1 MIAYN
6 MRYRGPI
13 EYDKI
18 CLNILQFWNEVQG
31 MTHYELSNQQKSIT
45 NLDNTLSQ
53 YVQFFDQNIVQPYY
67 SIILQMS

>member
-18 CLNILQFWNEVQG
+18 CLNTLQFWNEVQG